1 MPAAEET
8 TAATGPTDEPRP
20 RYSVWSVRY
29 PRGGAEFNRLLS
41 LVDNGAVVALTL
53 LSLTV
58 LVRHPRDEA
67 WWVAFRDL
75 IVGRNGG
82 LLALIVSFALVGVF
96 WLSHHQLV
104 SQVVAI
110 DRVFMVVNFFFL
122 FAFTLT
128 PVAAVAMSEH
138 SHDSYAIGF
147 YAVWLFALILL
158 EALLVW
164 VAEHRGLFATARQGR
179 DVMVDQ
185 LLLAGARLLVSA
197 AAIVAIYTLGRSV
210 AVVVLVVGLGLI
222 DVFLRRRAPVAP
234 VESAEWSPPATDRPA
249 GPAAE
254 APGPP

>member
-1 MPAAEET
+1 MPAAEDS
-8 TAATGPTDEPRP
+8 TAPSGPTDRPRP
-20 RYSVWSVRY
+20 RYSIWSVRY

-164 VAEHRGLFATARQGR
+164 VAEHRRLFATTRLGKG
-179 DVMVDQ
+179 VMVDQ
-185 LLLAGARLLVSA
+185 MLLAGARILVSA

-234 VESAEWSPPATDRPA
+234 VESAEWSPPAVDRA
-249 GPAAE
+249 
-254 APGPP
+254 